1 MEHAIQSTIEY
12 TRERR
17 TFGQPVLNNQH
28 VFFKFA
34 ELQTEVE
41 ALRSL
46 LYRACGLYVTTAEA
60 TALVSMAKY
69 KAGKLSRVVAD
80 ECLQFW
86 GGMGYAAETPIS
98 RYFRCFLFLQI
109 FFIF

>member
-1 MEHAIQSTIEY
+1 MENGIQNTIEY
-12 TRERR
+12 PRERK

-28 VFFKFA
+28 VYFKFA

-46 LYRACGLYVTTAEA
+46 LYRACGLYVATGDA
-60 TALVSMAKY
+60 TALLSMAKY
-69 KAGKLSRVVAD
+69 KAGKLARVVAD

-86 GGMGYAAETPIS
+86 GGMGYAAETPVS
-98 RYFRCFLFLQI
+98 RNFRCFLFLLYL
-109 FFIF
+109 